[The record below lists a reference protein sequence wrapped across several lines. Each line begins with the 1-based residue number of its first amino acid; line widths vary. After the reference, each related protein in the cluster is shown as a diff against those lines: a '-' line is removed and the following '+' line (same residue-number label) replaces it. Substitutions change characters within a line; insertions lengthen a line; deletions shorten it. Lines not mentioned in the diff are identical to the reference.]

1 MIILLGVLSS
11 AGGLIR
17 VSPGTEVWVGDT
29 LTIECYTQGGGQYKV
44 IWAREYDEEKLGH
57 DQHDDELLSHDEHD
71 KELLA
76 HDEQILLDDA
86 RIQVKTE
93 EKDNHTVS
101 TLQASIRQFYFF
113 LPKLLLPSNNVFFV
127 ALTFTSIS
135 YSGFISYFRYP
146 VHYYLIVANTPVFYQ
161 VMIQKIPLRKM

>member
-11 AGGLIR
+11 VGGLIR

-44 IWAREYDEEKLGH
+44 IWAREYEQEKLGN
-57 DQHDDELLSHDEHD
+57 DQHDDDELLSHDEHD

-101 TLQASIRQFYFF
+101 TLQASIRQIHFF
-113 LPKLLLPSNNVFFV
+113 LPKLLLPSNYVS
-127 ALTFTSIS
+127 LL
-135 YSGFISYFRYP
+135 P
-146 VHYYLIVANTPVFYQ
+146 
-161 VMIQKIPLRKM
+161 